1 MFFLEDDI
9 DVVGDSDEEIDVEGE
24 EEAEASIVNIQSEN
38 LFAFD
43 EVDVD
48 FVGGS
53 DEEIEE
59 VEESRRQNGERSAAW
74 ERVKTLVST
83 LNHQKRKVHKASRA
97 ASFETE
103 AAEDIAKHLEHILEK
118 LDGVVARNPNL
129 YRNPERQLH

>member
-53 DEEIEE
+53 DEE
-59 VEESRRQNGERSAAW
+59 VEEGGEERSAAW
-74 ERVKTLVST
+74 ERVKCLMST

-103 AAEDIAKHLEHILEK
+103 AAEDIAKPLEHILEK

-129 YRNPERQLH
+129 YRNPERQLR